1 MTARQPR
8 LGHVVLGGLLV
19 VIGVLW
25 LIDAVTSLD
34 VPWEILLPAALVV
47 VGVGLVYGAPTGT
60 HGGLISFGVILTII
74 LVLSSG
80 LEVVLDVPFEGG
92 IGERDHSPTGI
103 ADSEYRL
110 AIGDMTVDLSHAQSS
125 GDPISISVGIGNLLV
140 IVPGGYY
147 TVHARAGLGEVL
159 VFGTSQSGV
168 GPELEVES
176 DQPPPIGPRPGHTFN
191 LLIEIGIGKVEVRH
205 P

>member
-60 HGGLISFGVILTII
+60 HGGLISFGVILTI
-74 LVLSSG
+74 LVVLASG
-80 LEVVLDVPFEGG
+80 LEIVFDVPFEGG
-92 IGERDHSPTGI
+92 IGERDHAPTGI
-103 ADSEYRL
+103 ADTKYRL
-110 AIGDMTVDLSHAQSS
+110 AIGDMTVDLTRATSPRE
-125 GDPISISVGIGNLLV
+125 PIEISVAMGKLTV
-140 IVPGGYY
+140 IVPEGIGI
-147 TVHARAGLGEVL
+147 TVDARAGVGEIV
-159 VFGTSQSGV
+159 VFGRSQSG
-168 GPELEVES
+168 
-176 DQPPPIGPRPGHTFN
+176 IGPK
-191 LLIEIGIGKVEVRH
+191 LIEDPFGQSDVLPAIRLVVRVGIGKVEVRH